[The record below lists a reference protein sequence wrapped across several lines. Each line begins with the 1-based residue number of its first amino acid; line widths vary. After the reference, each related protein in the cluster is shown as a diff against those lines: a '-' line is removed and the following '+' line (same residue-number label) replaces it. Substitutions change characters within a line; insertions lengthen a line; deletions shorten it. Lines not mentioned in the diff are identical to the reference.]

1 MTGSKLAI
9 DVVSQKTA
17 RPSPVGSVPS
27 HVHYYRSWPI
37 AGRRVLALVLGGL
50 GALGATALLAPR
62 SASARTAGFEGS
74 APSCYVTG
82 GGGLEICRDGSEAEG
97 VLIAP
102 APCAFVRGVQILK
115 LPRSEAPGP
124 IQTVFQGQTPIAS
137 RREEPCPERRATDSR
152 DGGSLR
158 TGRTVEALVTTLP
171 PSADRFWV
179 DLPEERARSR
189 GWSEPTPAAEGIGPR
204 DPIAIAGRDWAGE
217 AYSYVFLLGQ
227 ERVGMADAQDDAR
240 RRGRRRAEPDA
251 AGPGPADVRRRV
263 QIEARTLDFQSFEIR
278 TRAADGYGLAW
289 TPFEPKDSA
298 KSGRGR
304 SDPPSPAPVI
314 DEAGK
319 PVASVCTAPAFE
331 THGLAGSI
339 SIVER
344 TYHYVYTDV
353 LPEDCGLA
361 PDKRRTAL
369 YLRTA
374 QDLSG
379 PKVWSV
385 AKKLA
390 GPLPP
395 GSLVRVARA
404 KGLQRWA
411 VSYTCQRPANA
422 PGGPVADICLQYTA
436 DMNLDGIGA
445 LKLYADPVEAGRS
458 PAYLGL
464 RSGGDGSG
472 RFDRSAHFWMTDAQG
487 NLDTPSIYPNKA
499 GFLTW
504 LDRLAPTASGR
515 DTSSL
520 YGRPVY
526 WATWTVR
533 RTDAQ

>member
-1 MTGSKLAI
+1 MI
-9 DVVSQKTA
+9 
-17 RPSPVGSVPS
+17 
-27 HVHYYRSWPI
+27 
-37 AGRRVLALVLGGL
+37 
-50 GALGATALLAPR
+50 
-62 SASARTAGFEGS
+62 
-74 APSCYVTG
+74 
-82 GGGLEICRDGSEAEG
+82 
-97 VLIAP
+97 
-102 APCAFVRGVQILK
+102 
-115 LPRSEAPGP
+115 
-124 IQTVFQGQTPIAS
+124 FQGQSPLAS
-137 RREEPCPERRATDSR
+137 RRRDEPCPERRAIDSR

-171 PSADRFWV
+171 PTADRFWV
-179 DLPEERARSR
+179 DLPEERAKSR

-204 DPIAIAGRDWAGE
+204 DPIAVAGRDWAGE

-227 ERVGMADAQDDAR
+227 ERVAVANAQDDAQDDGPAR
-240 RRGRRRAEPDA
+240 RRRRAQSDE

-263 QIEARTLDFQSFEIR
+263 QIEARTLDFQTFEIR
-278 TRAADGYGLAW
+278 TRSADGYGLAW
-289 TPFEPKDSA
+289 TPFEPKA
-298 KSGRGR
+298 GTKSGRGR
-304 SDPPSPAPVI
+304 SDPPAPAPVI
-314 DEAGK
+314 DAAGK
-319 PVASVCTAPAFE
+319 PVTSACTAPAFE

-339 SIVER
+339 SIVDR

-361 PDKRRTAL
+361 PEKRRTGL

-411 VSYTCQRPANA
+411 VSYSCQRPANA

-445 LKLYADPVEAGRS
+445 LNLYADPIEAGRS

>member
-1 MTGSKLAI
+1 MNPADTVDHAVNSADKPRHTRARAVALLVASTLA
-9 DVVSQKTA
+9 A
-17 RPSPVGSVPS
+17 
-27 HVHYYRSWPI
+27 
-37 AGRRVLALVLGGL
+37 ALV
-50 GALGATALLAPR
+50 AAATLPVQ
-62 SASARTAGFEGS
+62 ARAAGTEAS

-82 GGGLEICRDGSEAEG
+82 GGGLEICRDGAEAEG

-102 APCAFVRGVQILK
+102 APCAFVRGVQILR
-115 LPRSEAPGP
+115 LPRAEAPGP
-124 IQTVFQGQTPIAS
+124 LQTIFQGQSPVAS
-137 RREEPCPERRATDSR
+137 RRRDEPCPERRATDSR

-158 TGRTVEALVTTLP
+158 TGRSPEALATTLP

-179 DLPEERARSR
+179 DLPEERAAKR
-189 GWSEPTPAAEGIGPR
+189 GATEPASEGIGPR
-204 DPIAIAGRDWAGE
+204 DPIAVSGRDWAGE

-227 ERVGMADAQDDAR
+227 ERVGGEPDDDAPTR
-240 RRGRRRAEPDA
+240 RRGRR
-251 AGPGPADVRRRV
+251 AGPDEPAAQPADIRRRV
-263 QIEARTLDFQSFEIR
+263 QIAARTVDFQTFEIR
-278 TRAADGYGLAW
+278 TRSPDGYGLAW
-289 TPFEPKDSA
+289 TPFTPG
-298 KSGRGR
+298 GRGT
-304 SDPPSPAPVI
+304 PPNPAPVA
-314 DEAGK
+314 DESGK
-319 PVASVCTAPAFE
+319 PIASACPAPAFE

-339 SIVER
+339 SIVDR

-361 PDKRRTAL
+361 PEKRRTAL
-369 YLRTA
+369 YLRTSK
-374 QDLSG
+374 DLSAA
-379 PKVWSV
+379 KVWSA

-404 KGLQRWA
+404 KGMPRWA

-422 PGGPVADICLQYTA
+422 PGGPVADICLQYTP
-436 DMNLDGIGA
+436 DLNLDGIGA
-445 LKLYADPVEAGRS
+445 LTLYADPVEAGRS

-487 NLDTPSIYPNKA
+487 NLDTPAVYAGKA

-515 DTSSL
+515 DASSL

-533 RTDAQ
+533 RIGAQ

>member
-1 MTGSKLAI
+1 VAGSVLLGPDPAE
-9 DVVSQKTA
+9 A
-17 RPSPVGSVPS
+17 RP
-27 HVHYYRSWPI
+27 
-37 AGRRVLALVLGGL
+37 
-50 GALGATALLAPR
+50 
-62 SASARTAGFEGS
+62 ASYEGS
-74 APSCYVTG
+74 APSCFLTG
-82 GGGLEICRDGSEAEG
+82 GGALEICRDGSEAEG

-102 APCAFVRGVQILK
+102 APCAFVRGVQL
-115 LPRSEAPGP
+115 LRLARSEAPGP
-124 IQTVFQGQTPIAS
+124 IQALFQGQTPVAS
-137 RREEPCPERRATDSR
+137 RRDEPCPERRATDSR
-152 DGGSLR
+152 DGGALR
-158 TGRTVEALVTTLP
+158 TGRTFEALVTTLP
-171 PSADRFWV
+171 PAADRFWV
-179 DLPEERARSR
+179 DLPEQSTRAR
-189 GWSEPTPAAEGIGPR
+189 GWSEPTPTAEGIGPR
-204 DPIAIAGRDWAGE
+204 DPIAVTGRTWAGE

-227 ERVGMADAQDDAR
+227 ERVGVTGGDDAETE
-240 RRGRRRAEPDA
+240 RRGRRRRRRAEQDA
-251 AGPGPADVRRRV
+251 PASGPADVRRRV
-263 QIEARTLDFQSFEIR
+263 QIEARTLDFQTFEIR
-278 TRAADGYGLAW
+278 TRTADGYGLAW
-289 TPFEPKDSA
+289 TPFEA
-298 KSGRGR
+298 GAGRGRR
-304 SDPPSPAPVI
+304 SDPPAPAAVI

-319 PVASVCTAPAFE
+319 PVTSACTAPAFE

-339 SIVER
+339 SVVDR

-361 PDKRRTAL
+361 PEKRRTGL
-369 YLRTA
+369 FLRTA

-379 PKVWSV
+379 AKVWST
-385 AKKLA
+385 ARKLA

-472 RFDRSAHFWMTDAQG
+472 RYDRSAHFWMTDAEG
-487 NLDTPSIYPNKA
+487 NLDTPAIYPNKA

-533 RTDAQ
+533 QIGAQ

>member
-1 MTGSKLAI
+1 MESSKSAELSPADTVDSSARGRGFRRAAPRLVLAAGAALCAL
-9 DVVSQKTA
+9 TA
-17 RPSPVGSVPS
+17 PAPVGS
-27 HVHYYRSWPI
+27 
-37 AGRRVLALVLGGL
+37 
-50 GALGATALLAPR
+50 APAR
-62 SASARTAGFEGS
+62 ARTGAYEGS
-74 APSCYVTG
+74 APSCFVTG
-82 GGGLEICRDGSEAEG
+82 GGNLEICREGNEAEG
-97 VLIAP
+97 VLISP
-102 APCAFVRGVQILK
+102 TPCAFVRGVQILR
-115 LPRSEAPGP
+115 LARSEAPGP
-124 IQTVFQGQTPIAS
+124 LQAVFQGQTPIAS
-137 RREEPCPERRATDSR
+137 SRRDEPCPERRATDSR

-158 TGRTVEALVTTLP
+158 TGRALEALATTLP

-179 DLPEERARSR
+179 DLPEARTRTR

-204 DPIAIAGRDWAGE
+204 DPIAVSGRDWAGE

-227 ERVGMADAQDDAR
+227 ERVGAAGTGDDAPKG
-240 RRGRRRAEPDA
+240 RRGRRAERDDPSE
-251 AGPGPADVRRRV
+251 GPADVRRRV
-263 QIEARTLDFQSFEIR
+263 QIEARTLDFQTFEIR
-278 TRAADGYGLAW
+278 TRTPDGYGLAW
-289 TPFEPKDSA
+289 TPFDA
-298 KSGRGR
+298 GTGRGR
-304 SDPPSPAPVI
+304 SDPPTPAAVI

-319 PVASVCTAPAFE
+319 PVASACTAPAFE

-339 SIVER
+339 SIVDHI
-344 TYHYVYTDV
+344 YHYVYTDV
-353 LPEDCGLA
+353 LPEDCSLA
-361 PDKRRTAL
+361 PEKRRTGL

-374 QDLSG
+374 QNLSG
-379 PKVWSV
+379 PKVWSA

-395 GSLVRVARA
+395 GTLVRVARA
-404 KGLQRWA
+404 KGMQRWA

-436 DMNLDGIGA
+436 DMSLDSIGA

-472 RFDRSAHFWMTDAQG
+472 RYDRSAHFWMTDAQG
-487 NLDTPSIYPNKA
+487 NLDTPAIYPGKG

-533 RTDAQ
+533 QTGAQ

>member
-1 MTGSKLAI
+1 MFSLKNTGTSSVETETSVDPAR
-9 DVVSQKTA
+9 VS
-17 RPSPVGSVPS
+17 
-27 HVHYYRSWPI
+27 
-37 AGRRVLALVLGGL
+37 AGV
-50 GALGATALLAPR
+50 ALLWAAAGLAAAAAPAEAR
-62 SASARTAGFEGS
+62 SAGFEGS

-82 GGGLEICRDGSEAEG
+82 GGGLEICREGTEAEG

-102 APCAFVRGVQILK
+102 APCAFVRGVQILR
-115 LPRSEAPGP
+115 LARSEAPGP
-124 IQTVFQGQTPIAS
+124 LQAIFQGQTPIAS
-137 RREEPCPERRATDSR
+137 RRRDEPCPERRATDSR
-152 DGGSLR
+152 DGGALR

-171 PSADRFWV
+171 PSAERFWV
-179 DLPEERARSR
+179 DLPEARARSR

-204 DPIAIAGRDWAGE
+204 DPIAVSGRAWAGE

-227 ERVGMADAQDDAR
+227 ERVGVAAGPDAEP
-240 RRGRRRAEPDA
+240 GRRRRRSRGQA
-251 AGPGPADVRRRV
+251 AGDDPAEGPADVRRRV
-263 QIEARTLDFQSFEIR
+263 QIVARTIDFQTYEIR
-278 TRAADGYGLAW
+278 TRTADGYGLAW
-289 TPFEPKDSA
+289 TPFA
-298 KSGRGR
+298 AAGTGRGR
-304 SDPPSPAPVI
+304 TAAPNPAAVL

-319 PVASVCTAPAFE
+319 PVASACTAPAFE

-339 SIVER
+339 SIVDR

-353 LPEDCGLA
+353 LPEDCALA
-361 PDKRRTAL
+361 PEKRRTGL

-379 PKVWSV
+379 PKVWS
-385 AKKLA
+385 AARKLA

-395 GSLVRVARA
+395 GSLVRAARA

-436 DMNLDGIGA
+436 DLSLDGIGA

-472 RFDRSAHFWMTDAQG
+472 RYDRSAHFWMTDAEG
-487 NLDTPSIYPNKA
+487 NLDTPAIYPSKG

-515 DTSSL
+515 DASSL

-533 RTDAQ
+533 PTGTP

>member
-1 MTGSKLAI
+1 MWPGL
-9 DVVSQKTA
+9 VEA
-17 RPSPVGSVPS
+17 RP
-27 HVHYYRSWPI
+27 
-37 AGRRVLALVLGGL
+37 
-50 GALGATALLAPR
+50 
-62 SASARTAGFEGS
+62 AGFEGS
-74 APSCYVTG
+74 APSCFVTG
-82 GGGLEICRDGSEAEG
+82 GGDLEICREGSEAEG
-97 VLIAP
+97 VLISP
-102 APCAFVRGVQILK
+102 ASCAFVRGVQILR

-124 IQTVFQGQTPIAS
+124 LQAVFQGQTPIAA
-137 RREEPCPERRATDSR
+137 RRGEEACPERRATDSR
-152 DGGSLR
+152 DGGALR
-158 TGRTVEALVTTLP
+158 TGRTFEALATTLP

-179 DLPEERARSR
+179 ELPEERARRR
-189 GWSEPTPAAEGIGPR
+189 GWSEPTPSAEGIGPR
-204 DPIAIAGRDWAGE
+204 DPIAVAGRDWAGE

-227 ERVGMADAQDDAR
+227 ERVGVTGAEEPETEGRR
-240 RRGRRRAEPDA
+240 RRGRRRTERD
-251 AGPGPADVRRRV
+251 GPIEGVADVRRRV
-263 QIEARTLDFQSFEIR
+263 QIEARTLDFRSFEIR
-278 TRAADGYGLAW
+278 TRTADGYGLAW
-289 TPFEPKDSA
+289 TPFDA
-298 KSGRGR
+298 GAGRGR
-304 SDPPSPAPVI
+304 SEPPTPAAVI

-319 PVASVCTAPAFE
+319 PVASACTAPAFE

-339 SIVER
+339 SIVDR

-353 LPEDCGLA
+353 IPEDCGL
-361 PDKRRTAL
+361 PPEKRRTAL

-374 QDLSG
+374 QDLAG

-385 AKKLA
+385 ARKLA

-404 KGLQRWA
+404 KGMQRWA

-436 DMNLDGIGA
+436 DMSLDGIGA

-472 RFDRSAHFWMTDAQG
+472 RYDRSAHFWMTDAQG
-487 NLDTPSIYPNKA
+487 NLDTPAIYPGKA

-515 DTSSL
+515 DASSL

-533 RTDAQ
+533 RIGAQ

>member
-1 MTGSKLAI
+1 M
-9 DVVSQKTA
+9 
-17 RPSPVGSVPS
+17 PSGAAGLCAL
-27 HVHYYRSWPI
+27 I
-37 AGRRVLALVLGGL
+37 AS
-50 GALGATALLAPR
+50 ALGAPQAA
-62 SASARTAGFEGS
+62 AARPAGFEAS
-74 APSCYVTG
+74 APSCFVTG
-82 GGGLEICRDGSEAEG
+82 GDLEICREGSEAEG
-97 VLIAP
+97 VLISP
-102 APCAFVRGVQILK
+102 APCAFVRGVQILR
-115 LPRSEAPGP
+115 LTRAEAPGP
-124 IQTVFQGQTPIAS
+124 LQAVFQGQTPIAS
-137 RREEPCPERRATDSR
+137 RRGDEPCPDRRATDSR
-152 DGGSLR
+152 DGGALR
-158 TGRTVEALVTTLP
+158 TGRTFEALATTLP

-179 DLPEERARSR
+179 ELPEERSRNR
-189 GWSEPTPAAEGIGPR
+189 GWTEPTPSAEGIGPR
-204 DPIAIAGRDWAGE
+204 DPIAVSGRDWAGE

-227 ERVGMADAQDDAR
+227 ERVGVTAGDEPEAGSRR
-240 RRGRRRAEPDA
+240 RRGRRRAKPETPA
-251 AGPGPADVRRRV
+251 AGPADVRRRV
-263 QIEARTLDFQSFEIR
+263 QIEARTLDFQTFEIR
-278 TRAADGYGLAW
+278 TRTADGYGLTW
-289 TPFEPKDSA
+289 TPFEA
-298 KSGRGR
+298 GAGRGR
-304 SDPPSPAPVI
+304 SEPPTPAAVI
-314 DEAGK
+314 DETGK
-319 PVASVCTAPAFE
+319 PVASACTAPAFE

-339 SIVER
+339 SVVDR

-361 PDKRRTAL
+361 PEKRRTAL

-379 PKVWSV
+379 AKVWS
-385 AKKLA
+385 AARKLA

-436 DMNLDGIGA
+436 DLALDGIGA

-472 RFDRSAHFWMTDAQG
+472 RYDRSAHFWMTDAQG
-487 NLDTPSIYPNKA
+487 NLDTPAIYPGKA

-515 DTSSL
+515 DASSL

-533 RTDAQ
+533 RIGAQ

>member
-1 MTGSKLAI
+1 M
-9 DVVSQKTA
+9 VSQKTA
-17 RPSPVGSVPS
+17 RPSPADTVDLRVQDCRSGLAAGLVP
-27 HVHYYRSWPI
+27 V
-37 AGRRVLALVLGGL
+37 L
-50 GALGATALLAPR
+50 GALAAAALLAPNPAVAR
-62 SASARTAGFEGS
+62 SAGFEGS

-82 GGGLEICRDGSEAEG
+82 GGALEICRDGSEAEG

-115 LPRSEAPGP
+115 LPRAEAPGP
-124 IQTVFQGQTPIAS
+124 LQVLFQGQTPIAS
-137 RREEPCPERRATDSR
+137 RRDEPCPERRATDSR

-171 PSADRFWV
+171 PSADRFSV

-189 GWSEPTPAAEGIGPR
+189 GWSEPAPAAEGIGPR

-227 ERVGMADAQDDAR
+227 ERVGVAAAQDEAQPRR
-240 RRGRRRAEPDA
+240 RRGRQAEADA

-263 QIEARTLDFQSFEIR
+263 QIEARTLDFQTFEIR

-289 TPFEPKDSA
+289 TPFEPKSGM

-304 SDPPSPAPVI
+304 SDPPNPAPVI

-319 PVASVCTAPAFE
+319 PVASACTAPAFE

-339 SIVER
+339 SIVDR

-353 LPEDCGLA
+353 IPEDCGLA
-361 PDKRRTAL
+361 PEKRRTAL

-404 KGLQRWA
+404 KGMQRWA

-436 DMNLDGIGA
+436 DLNLDGIGA

-458 PAYLGL
+458 PTYLGL

-472 RFDRSAHFWMTDAQG
+472 RYDRSAHFWMTDAQG

>member
-1 MTGSKLAI
+1 MLLGPVPAE
-9 DVVSQKTA
+9 A
-17 RPSPVGSVPS
+17 RP
-27 HVHYYRSWPI
+27 
-37 AGRRVLALVLGGL
+37 
-50 GALGATALLAPR
+50 
-62 SASARTAGFEGS
+62 ASYEGS
-74 APSCYVTG
+74 APSCFLTG
-82 GGGLEICRDGSEAEG
+82 GGALEICRDGSEAEG

-102 APCAFVRGVQILK
+102 APCAFVRGVQL
-115 LPRSEAPGP
+115 LRLARSEAPGP
-124 IQTVFQGQTPIAS
+124 IQALFQGQTPVAS
-137 RREEPCPERRATDSR
+137 RRDEPCPERRATDSR
-152 DGGSLR
+152 DGGALR
-158 TGRTVEALVTTLP
+158 TGRTFEALVTTLP
-171 PSADRFWV
+171 PTADRFWV
-179 DLPEERARSR
+179 DLPEQSTRAR
-189 GWSEPTPAAEGIGPR
+189 GWSEPTPTAEGIGPR
-204 DPIAIAGRDWAGE
+204 DPIAVTGRTWAGE

-227 ERVGMADAQDDAR
+227 ERVGVSGGDDAETG
-240 RRGRRRAEPDA
+240 RRGRRRRRRAEQDA
-251 AGPGPADVRRRV
+251 PASGPADVRRRV
-263 QIEARTLDFQSFEIR
+263 QIEARTLDFQTFEIR
-278 TRAADGYGLAW
+278 TRTADGYGLAW
-289 TPFEPKDSA
+289 TPFEA
-298 KSGRGR
+298 GAGRGRR
-304 SDPPSPAPVI
+304 SDPPVPAAVI

-319 PVASVCTAPAFE
+319 PVTSACTAPAFE

-339 SIVER
+339 SVVDR

-361 PDKRRTAL
+361 PEKRRTGL
-369 YLRTA
+369 FLRTA

-379 PKVWSV
+379 AKVWST
-385 AKKLA
+385 ARKLA

-436 DMNLDGIGA
+436 DMSLDGIGA

-472 RFDRSAHFWMTDAQG
+472 RYDRSAHFWMTDAEG
-487 NLDTPSIYPNKA
+487 NLDTPAIYPNKA

-533 RTDAQ
+533 QIGAQ

>member
-1 MTGSKLAI
+1 M
-9 DVVSQKTA
+9 
-17 RPSPVGSVPS
+17 
-27 HVHYYRSWPI
+27 
-37 AGRRVLALVLGGL
+37 GGL
-50 GALGATALLAPR
+50 I
-62 SASARTAGFEGS
+62 ASAPGPVQARAASYEGS
-74 APSCYVTG
+74 APSCFVTG
-82 GGGLEICRDGSEAEG
+82 GGSLEICRDGTEAEG

-102 APCAFVRGVQILK
+102 APCAFVRGVQILR
-115 LPRSEAPGP
+115 LARAEAPGP
-124 IQTVFQGQTPIAS
+124 LQAIFQGQTPVAA
-137 RREEPCPERRATDSR
+137 RHRDEPCPERRATDSR

-158 TGRTVEALVTTLP
+158 TGRSPEALATTLP

-179 DLPEERARSR
+179 DLPEERAHKR

-204 DPIAIAGRDWAGE
+204 DPVAVSGRDWAGE

-227 ERVGMADAQDDAR
+227 ERVGVSGDQDEDTKGR
-240 RRGRRRAEPDA
+240 KRRGRDDPAE
-251 AGPGPADVRRRV
+251 GPADVRRRV
-263 QIEARTLDFQSFEIR
+263 QIEARTLDFQTFEIR
-278 TRAADGYGLAW
+278 TRTPDGYGLTW
-289 TPFEPKDSA
+289 TPFAPDA
-298 KSGRGR
+298 DRGRGT
-304 SDPPSPAPVI
+304 PPNPAAVI

-319 PVASVCTAPAFE
+319 PIASACTAPAFE
-331 THGLAGSI
+331 THGLSGSI
-339 SIVER
+339 SIVDR

-361 PDKRRTAL
+361 PEKRRTAL
-369 YLRTA
+369 YLRTS
-374 QDLSG
+374 QDLSA
-379 PKVWSV
+379 PKVWS
-385 AKKLA
+385 APRRLA

-404 KGLQRWA
+404 KGMQRWA

-422 PGGPVADICLQYTA
+422 PGGPVADICLQYTS
-436 DMNLDGIGA
+436 DMTLDGIGA

-472 RFDRSAHFWMTDAQG
+472 RYDRSAHFWMTDPQG
-487 NLDTPSIYPNKA
+487 NLETPAIYPGKA
-499 GFLTW
+499 GLLTW

-533 RTDAQ
+533 SIGGQ